1 MDADSNYF
9 RIDEQKE
16 GFLLV
21 DLLVCQV
28 EFLHFFRRSKVMVAG
43 DWLELV
49 RRVQSKVRR
58 LIIVLLIVVDSTSEI

>member
-1 MDADSNYF
+1 M
-9 RIDEQKE
+9 
-16 GFLLV
+16 LV